1 MFKEKKINS
10 ICTQNDCLRMRF
22 VLEFI
27 IVFHSAEQVLDSVTD
42 EKLSTLM
49 HSKAVT

>member
-1 MFKEKKINS
+1 MFKKKNHA

-27 IVFHSAEQVLDSVTD
+27 IDFHSAEQMLDSVTH
-42 EKLSTLM
+42 EKLSTFM
-49 HSKAVT
+49 HSRAVT

>member
-1 MFKEKKINS
+1 MFKEKKIKS

-22 VLEFI
+22 VLEFLI
-27 IVFHSAEQVLDSVTD
+27 IFHSAEQMLDSVTD

-49 HSKAVT
+49 HSRAVT